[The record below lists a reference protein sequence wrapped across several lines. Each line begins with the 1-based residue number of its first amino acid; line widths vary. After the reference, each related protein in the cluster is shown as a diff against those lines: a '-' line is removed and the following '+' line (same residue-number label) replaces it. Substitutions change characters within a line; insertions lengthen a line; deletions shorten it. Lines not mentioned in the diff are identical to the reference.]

1 LSFTIGLVFILFDM
15 YKFLAFS
22 SFLTAVL
29 AATRTTAP
37 SGAITVGT
45 TGTFKTIQSAVNSLS
60 TTSTT
65 AQSIFIQP
73 GTYSEQ
79 VFIAARAAPLTVYG
93 YTEDTTSY
101 TSNVVTITHSLSLGE
116 STSDDAT
123 GTVRNWA
130 ANSKFYNIN
139 IKNTFGE
146 SSSNGQAIALSAEAT
161 NQGYYG
167 VGLYGYQD
175 TLLSE
180 TGFQVYG
187 KCYIEGAVDFIFG
200 QSAMAW
206 IDSSDIRVSAGGG
219 AITASGRITS
229 SSASYYVINKSSV
242 GAATESTA
250 SSFSPPGAGT
260 VFLGRP
266 WSEFARVAFQNTVLS
281 DIINSAGWEIWSTA
295 TPNTED
301 VTFVEFG
308 NTGAG
313 ASGTRV
319 SFSSKLSS
327 AVTIASILGSNYATW
342 VDTTYLA

>member
-1 LSFTIGLVFILFDM
+1 MF
-15 YKFLAFS
+15 KFLAFS
-22 SFLTAVL
+22 SLLTAVL

-37 SGAITVGT
+37 SGAITVGS

-65 AQSIFIQP
+65 AQSIFILP
-73 GTYSEQ
+73 GTYDEQ
-79 VFIAARAAPLTVYG
+79 VFIAARAAELTVYG

-101 TSNVVTITHSLSLGE
+101 TSNVVTITNSLSLLNAA
-116 STSDDAT
+116 SDDAT

-139 IKNTFGE
+139 IKNTFGL
-146 SSSNGQAIALSAEAT
+146 STDDGQAIALSAEAT

-175 TLLSE
+175 TLLAE
-180 TGFQVYG
+180 TGLQVYG

-200 QSAMAW
+200 QSALAW
-206 IDSSDIRVSAGGG
+206 IDSTDIRVSAGGG
-219 AITASGRITS
+219 AITASGRE
-229 SSASYYVINKSSV
+229 SATADSYYVINKSDV
-242 GAATESTA
+242 AAATESTA
-250 SSFSPPGAGT
+250 SSFKPPAAGT

-266 WSEFARVAFQNTVLS
+266 WTEFARVAFQNTVLS
-281 DIINSAGWEIWSTA
+281 DIINSAGWEIWETSE
-295 TPNTED
+295 PNTGD

-327 AVTIASILGSNYATW
+327 ALTIESILGTDYADW